1 MIVSKNTKV
10 NSEGTRLARFSEAVR
25 ESSLK
30 RLRLVPEGSEN
41 WCPTSEGMSFADI
54 AQHLIDADNWL
65 FKMLDLKNLKP
76 IVGKPGLVEV
86 TYRSQYLKLLDEL
99 RQTGVHRSQLLESIT
114 PDQLS
119 EMIFDHRYG
128 KEVGVWWIIV
138 RGNLDHEIHH
148 RGQIATYLRIL
159 GRSNISV

>member
-10 NSEGTRLARFSEAVR
+10 NSEETRLARFSEAVR

-41 WCPTSEGMSFADI
+41 WCPASEAMSFADI
-54 AQHLIDADNWL
+54 AQHLINADNWL

-76 IVGKPGLVEV
+76 IAGKTGLVEV
-86 TYRSQYLKLLDEL
+86 THRNQYLKLLDEL
-99 RQTGVHRSQLLESIT
+99 RQTGVHRSQLLDSIT

-128 KEVGVWWIIV
+128 KEVSVWWIIV

-159 GRSNISV
+159 GKLNIPV

>member
-1 MIVSKNTKV
+1 MFD
-10 NSEGTRLARFSEAVR
+10 SESARLARFSEAVR

-30 RLRLVPEGSEN
+30 RLHLVPERTEN
-41 WCPTSEGMSFADI
+41 WRPTHEGMSFADI
-54 AQHLIDADNWL
+54 AQHLINADNWL

-86 TYRSQYLKLLDEL
+86 THRSQYLKLLEEL
-99 RQTGVHRSQLLESIT
+99 RQIGEHRSQLIENME
-114 PDQLS
+114 PAQLS
-119 EMIFDHRYG
+119 VMIFDERFG
-128 KEVGVWWIIV
+128 QEVSIWWIIV

-159 GRSNISV
+159 GRSNLPV

>member
-1 MIVSKNTKV
+1 MTD
-10 NSEGTRLARFSEAVR
+10 SEGARLAGFSEAVR

-30 RLRLVPEGSEN
+30 RLRLVPERTEN
-41 WCPTSEGMSFADI
+41 WRPTHEGMSFADI
-54 AQHLIDADNWL
+54 ALHLINADNWL

-76 IVGKPGLVEV
+76 IVGKSGLVEV
-86 TYRSQYLKLLDEL
+86 THRSQYLKLLDEL

-159 GRSNISV
+159 DRSNLPV

>member
-1 MIVSKNTKV
+1 MTD
-10 NSEGTRLARFSEAVR
+10 SEGARLARFSEAVR

-30 RLRLVPEGSEN
+30 RLRVVPDGYEN
-41 WCPTSEGMSFADI
+41 WRPAPKAMSFADI
-54 AQHLIDADNWL
+54 AQHLINADNWL
-65 FKMLDLKNLKP
+65 FKMLDLKNLIP

-86 TYRSQYLKLLDEL
+86 THRSQYLKLLDEL
-99 RQTGVHRSQLLESIT
+99 RQTGVHRSQLLKSIT

-128 KEVGVWWIIV
+128 KEVSVWWIIV

>member
-1 MIVSKNTKV
+1 MFD
-10 NSEGTRLARFSEAVR
+10 SESARLARFSEAVR

-30 RLRLVPEGSEN
+30 RLHLVPERTEN
-41 WCPTSEGMSFADI
+41 WRPTHEGMSFADI
-54 AQHLIDADNWL
+54 ALHLINAGNWL

-86 TYRSQYLKLLDEL
+86 THRSQYLKLLEEL
-99 RQTGVHRSQLLESIT
+99 RQIGEHRSQLIENME
-114 PDQLS
+114 PAQLS
-119 EMIFDHRYG
+119 VMIFDERFG
-128 KEVGVWWIIV
+128 QEVSIWWIIV

-159 GRSNISV
+159 GRSNLPV

>member
-1 MIVSKNTKV
+1 MFD
-10 NSEGTRLARFSEAVR
+10 SEGARLSRFSEAVR

-30 RLRLVPEGSEN
+30 RLRLVPERIEN
-41 WCPTSEGMSFADI
+41 WRPTPEVMSFADI

-76 IVGKPGLVEV
+76 IAGKPGLVEV
-86 TYRSQYLKLLDEL
+86 THRSQYLKLLDEL

-119 EMIFDHRYG
+119 EMIFDHRYS
-128 KEVGVWWIIV
+128 KKVSVWWIIV

-148 RGQIATYLRIL
+148 RGQIATYLRVL

>member
-1 MIVSKNTKV
+1 MI
-10 NSEGTRLARFSEAVR
+10 NSEGARLARFSEVVR

-30 RLRLVPEGSEN
+30 RLRLVPEKTEN
-41 WCPTSEGMSFADI
+41 WRPALKAMSFADI
-54 AQHLIDADNWL
+54 AQHLINADNWL

-76 IVGKPGLVEV
+76 IVGEPGLVEV
-86 TYRSQYLKLLDEL
+86 THRDQYLKLLDEL

-128 KEVGVWWIIV
+128 KEVIVWWIIV